1 VGQSRRR
8 ILGLAGAGIALALV
22 AGCGGT
28 GDARNTVVSAATRTL
43 SQSVLASVTFTGS
56 TVFGRN
62 AAPVGAREGSVFSRG
77 LAYEAIDVPDASH
90 ESTSRQFLFFQPGT
104 LYFWPGSAAGRAALP
119 SAEDWI
125 SVPLTRVAE
134 SLFPRFVEQAE
145 GLTPQLLLDE
155 IAWGAQSASS
165 QGREVVNHIP
175 FAKYTVSVSLRRAL
189 AAATGPGAAAIRLAI
204 RDELSA
210 MHSRVPAG
218 RSQPA
223 LVTVWIDGP
232 GRIAR
237 LEGALPGSGL
247 GTVTFVLSNYGIAVS
262 GSTPRPAQ
270 IVAIYS
276 VLHAGSGTA
285 RSPLAMFR

>member
-1 VGQSRRR
+1 MPA
-8 ILGLAGAGIALALV
+8 LAAVGIALALV

-28 GDARNTVVSAATRTL
+28 GKAQNRNTVVSAANRTL
-43 SQSVLASVTFTGS
+43 AQSVLAAVTFTGS
-56 TVFGRN
+56 TLFGRHS
-62 AAPVGAREGSVFSRG
+62 APVGAREGSVFTQG
-77 LAYEAIDVPDASH
+77 LAYEAIDVPDVKQ
-90 ESTSRQFLFFQPGT
+90 ESTSRQFLAFRPGT

-119 SAEDWI
+119 SGDDWI
-125 SVPLTRVAE
+125 SVPLTRVVE

-155 IAWGAQSASS
+155 IAWGAKSASS
-165 QGREVVNHIP
+165 EGREVVNHIP
-175 FAKYTVSVSLRRAL
+175 FAKYTVSVNLRRAL
-189 AAATGPGAAAIRLAI
+189 SRATGPGAAAIRLAI
-204 RDELSA
+204 ADELSA
-210 MHSRVPAG
+210 MRSHGSAG
-218 RSQPA
+218 RPQTP

-262 GSTPRPAQ
+262 GSTPRPTQ
-270 IVAIYS
+270 IVSIYS
-276 VLHAGSGTA
+276 VLHKGAGTE